1 MGVWL
6 RTRWEG
12 IATSLWFFPLILV
25 AAEVAAAILAL
36 NADIAI
42 KDQRPWWLYSGSAE
56 GAVTLLAT
64 LLGALITM
72 ATLAVSI
79 TMVVLTLAAN
89 QLGPRL
95 IRSFM
100 ADKRTQLALGLFL
113 GTIVYLVLTLR
124 TLHRGLTEEQTPH
137 IAISTGTLLTIAC
150 VIVLLFFVHHLARS
164 IVSDNV
170 VERVGAV
177 LDKAAEALLP
187 ERGAEARAP
196 RPPALEAG
204 ARHSLPC
211 SSYVQ
216 AVDYD
221 ALAEAARRNDATV
234 ELAFRPGHYI
244 LAGLDHMRVAPP
256 AALTGAMKREI
267 AACIALGPERTPGQD
282 IEYSVRQLVE
292 IALRALSPGI
302 NDPYTALAVIDRL
315 SAVLVR
321 VMDRGEPSGAWCDR
335 DGTARVFGPVSNFD
349 GIVDAA
355 FNQIRQT
362 GAGNAAILIR
372 LAERLE
378 QLQDRAITEQ
388 QRAALARH
396 AEVVTEVARRSLPEQ
411 SDLDACLRRRDA
423 AVGAP
428 AGPAKA

>member
-1 MGVWL
+1 MMLWL
-6 RTRWEG
+6 RTRWESL
-12 IATSLWFFPLILV
+12 ATSLWFLPMIVVWAGAF
-25 AAEVAAAILAL
+25 AAIFAL
-36 NADIAI
+36 NADISFEG
-42 KDQRPWWLYSGSAE
+42 KRPWWLYSGSAE

-72 ATLAVSI
+72 ATLALSI

-100 ADKRTQLALGLFL
+100 ADRRTQAALGFFL
-113 GTIVYLVLTLR
+113 GTIVYLVLILR
-124 TLHRGLTEEQTPH
+124 TLHGGLSDEQTPH

-177 LDKAAEALLP
+177 LDRAVETLLP
-187 ERGAEARAP
+187 ERGEEAAVH
-196 RPPALEAG
+196 RPPHLETGTAF
-204 ARHSLPC
+204 SLPR
-211 SSYVQ
+211 SFYVQ
-216 AVDYD
+216 AIDYD
-221 ALAEAARRNDATV
+221 AIAELARRSDATV

-244 LAGLDHMRVAPP
+244 LAGLDHVRVTPP
-256 AALTGAMKREI
+256 AALTDEMKRGV
-267 AACIALGPERTPGQD
+267 AACMGLGPERTANQD

-315 SAVLVR
+315 SAVLVA
-321 VMDRGEPSGAWCDR
+321 VMDRGEPSGAWRDR
-335 DGTARVFGPVSNFD
+335 DGTPRVFGPVSNFD

-362 GAGNAAILIR
+362 GAGNAAVLIR
-372 LAERLE
+372 LAERLG
-378 QLQDRAITEQ
+378 QLKIGATTGR
-388 QRAALARH
+388 QRATLARH
-396 AEVVTEVARRSLPEQ
+396 ARVVADVARRSLPDK
-411 SDLDACLRRRDA
+411 SDLDACLERHDSA
-423 AVGAP
+423 FESP
-428 AGPAKA
+428 TGPVQH